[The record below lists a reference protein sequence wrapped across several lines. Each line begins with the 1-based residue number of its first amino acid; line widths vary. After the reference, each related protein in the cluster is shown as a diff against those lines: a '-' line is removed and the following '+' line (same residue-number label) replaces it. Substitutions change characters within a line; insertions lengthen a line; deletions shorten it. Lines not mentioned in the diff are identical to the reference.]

1 VQLSSLELGTLWAH
15 TATKAQSPSAARH
28 SDWQPDDVDEHSPT
42 SNWNRSGDGDSPD
55 NWKGKRKWE
64 GRGKWESKRV
74 FRPPLRGPLAT
85 RADHAVRILLGHSEL
100 WETLSNEDH
109 ALLCEL
115 PAPHGPLIAWLEG
128 QLHEHGPLVWSALRE
143 ELQELEAQEL
153 AVRLMADPTL
163 SDGAAS
169 DASADSGVELRDLL
183 NRMLVERIKEQE
195 TQAIADS
202 TNDPAALV
210 RYRELHARR
219 QQLELAIRPAA

>member
-1 VQLSSLELGTLWAH
+1 LWAN
-15 TATKAQSPSAARH
+15 AGTKGHAPSTTRH
-28 SDWQPDDVDEHSPT
+28 SDWQPDDFDEHSPSAT
-42 SNWNRSGDGDSPD
+42 WSHPGDGENPDS
-55 NWKGKRKWE
+55 WKGKRKWE
-64 GRGKWESKRV
+64 GKAKWDGKSKWESKRI

-100 WETLSNEDH
+100 WETLTGEDH

-143 ELQELEAQEL
+143 ELQEPEAQEL

-163 SDGAAS
+163 SGTAAIE
-169 DASADSGVELRDLL
+169 ASADSGLELRDLL
-183 NRMLVERIKEQE
+183 NRLLVEHIKEQE

-202 TNDPAALV
+202 TIDPGALV